1 MALTLQEFFEKTLKF
16 NWTSTDDLT
25 DYDIH
30 SIMHYDGTLRGHFS
44 YPVMTDKRTGK
55 GIEINRKMSSLDIQK
70 LNKMYP
76 CQSTGPACG
85 KFYSIVTIGWAF
97 IFRSIFDLLKFSLL

>member
-1 MALTLQEFFEKTLKF
+1 M
-16 NWTSTDDLT
+16 TSTDNLT
-25 DYDIH
+25 KYDIQ
-30 SIMHYDGTLRGHFS
+30 SIMHYDGTLRGHFA
-44 YPVMTDKRTGK
+44 YPIMTDKRTGK

-85 KFYSIVTIGWAF
+85 KYCYDWSDFYLPVNVWSTE
-97 IFRSIFDLLKFSLL
+97 